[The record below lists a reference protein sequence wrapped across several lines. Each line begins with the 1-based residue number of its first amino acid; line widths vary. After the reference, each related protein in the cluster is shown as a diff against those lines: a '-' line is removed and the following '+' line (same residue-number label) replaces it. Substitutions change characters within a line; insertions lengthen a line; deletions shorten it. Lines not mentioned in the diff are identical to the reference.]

1 MSEGR
6 AGTTLDRLL
15 DGKVILNQPG
25 RGHRAGTD
33 AVLLAAAAPAGAAH
47 IVDLGAGV
55 GAVGIAA
62 AFANPAARLTLIEID
77 PATARLAGENIELNG
92 LSERGRVLLCDVF
105 GSAQAREA
113 AGLTARSADLV
124 LTNPPFDTAGKGRVS
139 PHPARRL
146 AHVMPYG
153 GLEQWVGSAAHLLE
167 PKGQL
172 VMIHRADSILLVLR
186 AMEGRFGAL
195 RLIFIHPDADRPATR
210 VLVRGVIG
218 SRSPL
223 TVLSPLVL
231 HAGPSCFTA
240 EAEALH
246 RGAAHI
252 NWEKGGVTPW

>member
-1 MSEGR
+1 MSDGR
-6 AGTTLDRLL
+6 AETTLDRF
-15 DGKVILNQPG
+15 LNGRVCLHQPG

-62 AFANPAARLTLIEID
+62 AVANPAARLTLIEID

-92 LSERGRVLLCDVF
+92 LSERGRVVLGDVF

-113 AGLTARSADLV
+113 AGLAARSADLV
-124 LTNPPFDTAGKGRVS
+124 LTNPPFDTAGMGRVS

-146 AHVMPYG
+146 AHVMPQG
-153 GLEQWVGSAAHLLE
+153 GLQDWVGSAAHLLQ

-172 VMIHRADSILLVLR
+172 VMIHRADAVLLVLR

-195 RLIFIHPDADRPATR
+195 RLIFVHPEAGRPATR
-210 VLVRGVIG
+210 VLVRGTIG
-218 SRSPL
+218 SRAPL
-223 TVLSPLVL
+223 EVLSPLVL
-231 HAGPSCFTA
+231 HEGPSRFTA
-240 EAEALH
+240 EAEAVH
-246 RGAAHI
+246 RGAAYLD
-252 NWEKGGVTPW
+252 WQKGGVTLR